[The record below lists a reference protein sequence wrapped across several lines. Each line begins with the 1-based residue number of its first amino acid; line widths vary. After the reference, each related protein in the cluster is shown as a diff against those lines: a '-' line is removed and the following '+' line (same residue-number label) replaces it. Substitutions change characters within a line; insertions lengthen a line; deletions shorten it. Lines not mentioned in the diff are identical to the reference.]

1 MACGNS
7 VPFFL
12 RDGISKGEDF
22 YDKDK
27 QKVTY
32 IRNNSDAK

>member
-1 MACGNS
+1 MEQDTG

-22 YDKDK
+22 YDEDK
-27 QKVTY
+27 QKVTH
-32 IRNNSDAK
+32 ICNDCDVE